1 MIFHEKKCDV
11 YYIRNF
17 ISLIHC
23 ISISKQIKNTN
34 YKILFLNFAWINK
47 EVFSYFENFLLSYFD
62 EIKSFKFKSFD
73 KINSTFSKEKK
84 IGFINRI
91 IFRSKI

>member
-1 MIFHEKKCDV
+1 MRKKCDV

-47 EVFSYFENFLLSYFD
+47 EVFSYFENFLLSYF
-62 EIKSFKFKSFD
+62 F
-73 KINSTFSKEKK
+73 
-84 IGFINRI
+84 
-91 IFRSKI
+91 